1 MQRRPDWR
9 ERLCAWVVAA
19 RATPFDW
26 THANCGQAA
35 CDAIAAMCDVDL
47 AAPMREGYSNGFGL
61 LRRLRRLGFFSVADY
76 FDARLPRSALPPRCG
91 DLLGLGDGPLH
102 TIGISD
108 GRGGGWVQG
117 EAGLTRTRLPA
128 AFIVWVV

>member
-1 MQRRPDWR
+1 M
-9 ERLCAWVVAA
+9 
-19 RATPFDW
+19 T
-26 THANCGQAA
+26 G
-35 CDAIAAMCDVDL
+35 VDL

-76 FDARLPRSALPPRCG
+76 FDACLPRSVLPPRCG

-108 GRGGGWVQG
+108 GRGAGWFQG

-128 AFIVWVV
+128 ALIVWAV